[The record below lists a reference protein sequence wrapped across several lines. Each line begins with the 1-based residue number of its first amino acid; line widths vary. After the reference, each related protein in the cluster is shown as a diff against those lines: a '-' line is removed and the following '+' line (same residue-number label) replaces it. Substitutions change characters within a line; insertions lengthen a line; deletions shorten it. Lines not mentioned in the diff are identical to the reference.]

1 MDLIELLAI
10 GAVVFVIAGS
20 VKGMVGIGLPT
31 AAISMLTMVIDPRT
45 AIALGL
51 VPIVVSNAWQVW
63 SMGDIRGAFQR
74 YWVFALALGVS
85 VFVTVLLSAEV
96 SDRVIFLALGLSI
109 VSFAVLNLRFTMP
122 RLPDRFDKL
131 GQLGFGTAGGIL
143 GGLSGVWVAP
153 VIMYMSARQVPK
165 DEFVRAVG
173 LLLLIGGVP
182 FALAYVQQGFLTP
195 ELGALSVALVVPTLL
210 GFSLGARLRSR
221 LSNEKF
227 RKLVLYVFLLLGLNL
242 LRRGLF

>member
-1 MDLIELLAI
+1 MAVTELLLI

-20 VKGMVGIGLPT
+20 VKGLVGIGLPT

-45 AIALGL
+45 AIAMGLGL
-51 VPIVVSNAWQVW
+51 
-63 SMGDIRGAFQR
+63 
-74 YWVFALALGVS
+74 S
-85 VFVTVLLSAEV
+85 VFITVVLSAEI

-195 ELGALSVALVVPTLL
+195 ELGVVSLALVVPTLL

-227 RKLVLYVFLLLGLNL
+227 RKLVLYVFLILGLNL
-242 LRRGLF
+242 LRRGIF